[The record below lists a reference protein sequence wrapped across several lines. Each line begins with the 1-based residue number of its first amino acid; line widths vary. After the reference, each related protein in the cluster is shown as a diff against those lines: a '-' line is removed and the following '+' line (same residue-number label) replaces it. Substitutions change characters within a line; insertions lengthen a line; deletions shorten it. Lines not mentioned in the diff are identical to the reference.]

1 MRLFTHPEVNPVKLS
16 SAPPTRMAFA
26 VKLFPAALRISLL
39 MNLCL
44 PLADAADADLEA
56 LRRAAEQGDAQ
67 AQLALAIRH
76 RDGKGAEP
84 NPVEAM
90 RWAHQAADAG
100 HAEAMDFVGFAYL
113 RGAMIPRSTALAFGY
128 FLAAAPKSAQA
139 AFNLGQ
145 CYYGAQ
151 GTEQDCAKALEW
163 WEKAAAQGHGRA
175 AAAAAMAHLSGEGV
189 PRNAAKARRLAERAA
204 ELGNASGLVLLG
216 ELHYQAGDVEAARA
230 HWTRAAQLHPTGD
243 TGHPA
248 QPSDQASAQQG
259 ADLLKLLP
267 HRQRPGEPGRF
278 ALVPMP
284 HIYQG
289 YNNCGASACAAF
301 ARFQGSDIS
310 GWDFKKLC
318 PSPLG
323 TGTDWWHLL
332 DASKKIRQRW
342 KLVRFT
348 PDDAGFEQATALLR
362 AELDAGRPIVVDFKY
377 IGPQYAG
384 GFAGHTLNVCGYLA
398 EENLYILCN
407 PAVATPGLQLITAA
421 DLKNFWRSDHYGAQA
436 GGVLARPAF
445 VIDQP

>member
-1 MRLFTHPEVNPVKLS
+1 MGFVVNHL
-16 SAPPTRMAFA
+16 
-26 VKLFPAALRISLL
+26 PAALRILLL
-39 MNLCL
+39 MSLCL
-44 PLADAADADLEA
+44 PPADATASDLDA
-56 LRRAAEQGDAQ
+56 LRRAAEQGDAP
-67 AQLALAIRH
+67 AQLALAIHH
-76 RDGKGAEP
+76 RDGKGAEY

-90 RWAHQAADAG
+90 RWAHLAADAG

-128 FLAAAPKSAQA
+128 FRAAAPKSAQA

-163 WEKAAAQGHGRA
+163 WEKAATRGHGRA
-175 AAAAAMAHLSGEGV
+175 AAAAAMALLSGEGV
-189 PRNAAKARRLAERAA
+189 PRDAVKARRLAERAA

-216 ELHYQAGDVEAARA
+216 ELHFQAGEVEAARA
-230 HWTRAAQLHPTGD
+230 LWTRAAQLHPTGG

-267 HRQRPGEPGRF
+267 YRQRASEPGKF
-278 ALVPMP
+278 AFVPMP
-284 HIYQG
+284 HIHQG
-289 YNNCGASACAAF
+289 YNNCGASACASF
-301 ARFQGSDIS
+301 ARFHGSDIS
-310 GWDFKKLC
+310 GWDFMKLC

-348 PDDAGFEQATALLR
+348 PDEAGFEQATALLR
-362 AELDAGRPIVVDFKY
+362 GELDAGRPVVVDFKY

-398 EENLYILCN
+398 EEKLYILCN

-436 GGVLARPAF
+436 RGVLARPAF
-445 VIDQP
+445 VLDLP

>member
-1 MRLFTHPEVNPVKLS
+1 MAVAVIPTRLFLLLP
-16 SAPPTRMAFA
+16 
-26 VKLFPAALRISLL
+26 LL
-39 MNLCL
+39 MSLCL
-44 PLADAADADLEA
+44 SPADAQATDLDS
-56 LRRAAEQGDAQ
+56 LRQAAQRGDAG
-67 AQLALAIRH
+67 AQLALAFRH
-76 RDGKGAEP
+76 RDGHGVEP

-90 RWAHQAADAG
+90 RWAHRAADAG
-100 HAEAMDFVGFAYL
+100 HAEALDFVGFAYL
-113 RGAMIPRSTALAFGY
+113 RGALVPRSPALAFGY
-128 FLAAAPKSAQA
+128 FRAAAPKSAQA

-163 WEKAAAQGHGRA
+163 WQKAADKGHGRA
-175 AAAAAMAHLSGEGV
+175 AAAAAMALLSGEGLA
-189 PRNAAKARRLAERAA
+189 RDAAKARRLAERAA
-204 ELGNASGLVLLG
+204 ELGNASGLVVLG
-216 ELHYQAGDVEAARA
+216 ELQFQAGDVEAARA
-230 HWTRAAQLHPTGD
+230 SWTRAAQLHPTGE

-267 HRQRPGEPGRF
+267 YRQRTGEPGRF
-278 ALVPMP
+278 AFVAMP
-284 HIYQG
+284 HIHQG

-318 PSPLG
+318 PSLLG

-332 DASKKIRQRW
+332 DASKKIRQSW
-342 KLVRFT
+342 ELVRFA
-348 PDDAGFEQATALLR
+348 PDDAGFELATARLR
-362 AELDAGRPIVVDFKY
+362 SELDAGRPVVVDFKY

-398 EENLYILCN
+398 EEDLYILCN

-436 GGVLARPAF
+436 KGVLSRPAF
-445 VIDQP
+445 VIAP